1 MNMATHT
8 TQKEFTGVKLYVD
21 WTMASERANILTGA
35 KTDDVHGEALATS
48 MGKIAE
54 WYRSLIPTG
63 GAANNILV
71 WSASGEAT
79 WATTLPSAA
88 LPSHNHSASQIT
100 SGTLGIARGG
110 TGKGSVTA
118 NAVLLGNGTSA
129 LKEVANASG
138 VFLSDGST
146 APHYGTVPIT
156 AGGTGA
162 TSAADART
170 NLDIYSKTEVD
181 TAIAN
186 SKKDVVKIKGV
197 VAATSNLPT
206 TNNNIGDL
214 YYVGSGTDG
223 NAYTEYIW
231 VDSDGDDVGDKWE
244 SIGQRTTDLPDATT
258 SQKGIVQLSSA
269 TNSSS
274 ETLAATPKAVKAA
287 YDLANGKSTVSY
299 SQTLASSTS
308 GAYEIGKITINGT
321 ATTIYG
327 KDTNTTYSTG
337 VGLTSSGTTFKAKL
351 KSETALT
358 ADSTAGTGSK
368 IYAVQVD
375 KSGNLAVT
383 VPWTDTNTQVTQNVF
398 TGDGKDYP
406 LLLGYTGATA
416 STTGATTTSNET
428 NTVKKNTH
436 LYVNVTSSN
445 ATTVYA
451 DMFEGGTSDTT
462 AGDSSSKIAN
472 TKFVTT
478 AITNAITQCT
488 YTQGD
493 GILISSNVISA
504 NFASVDAD
512 KPKANGTQA
521 IGTSTKVARADHVHP
536 LQTTISG
543 NAGSATKLQTGRAI
557 DGVTF
562 DGQAAITHY
571 GTCSTAAGTVA
582 KTVDLTS
589 FTLVTGSRII
599 VKFTVTNTGAVGSL
613 TLNVNSTGAKSIKY
627 RNGNLPS
634 AGTLSAN
641 RFYEFV
647 YDGTYWQLVGDLDTN
662 STYSVVTAT
671 ANGLVGAPTTS
682 NSGMYYK
689 QDSNGKPDWVGDPVE
704 VGDEL
709 IIHCVA

>member
-1 MNMATHT
+1 M
-8 TQKEFTGVKLYVD
+8 
-21 WTMASERANILTGA
+21 
-35 KTDDVHGEALATS
+35 
-48 MGKIAE
+48 
-54 WYRSLIPTG
+54 
-63 GAANNILV
+63 
-71 WSASGEAT
+71 
-79 WATTLPSAA
+79 
-88 LPSHNHSASQIT
+88 
-100 SGTLGIARGG
+100 
-110 TGKGSVTA
+110 
-118 NAVLLGNGTSA
+118 
-129 LKEVANASG
+129 
-138 VFLSDGST
+138 
-146 APHYGTVPIT
+146 
-156 AGGTGA
+156 
-162 TSAADART
+162 
-170 NLDIYSKTEVD
+170 
-181 TAIAN
+181 
-186 SKKDVVKIKGV
+186 
-197 VAATSNLPT
+197 
-206 TNNNIGDL
+206 
-214 YYVGSGTDG
+214 
-223 NAYTEYIW
+223 
-231 VDSDGDDVGDKWE
+231 
-244 SIGQRTTDLPDATT
+244 
-258 SQKGIVQLSSA
+258 
-269 TNSSS
+269 
-274 ETLAATPKAVKAA
+274 
-287 YDLANGKSTVSY
+287 
-299 SQTLASSTS
+299 
-308 GAYEIGKITINGT
+308 
-321 ATTIYG
+321 
-327 KDTNTTYSTG
+327 
-337 VGLTSSGTTFKAKL
+337 
-351 KSETALT
+351 
-358 ADSTAGTGSK
+358 
-368 IYAVQVD
+368 
-375 KSGNLAVT
+375 
-383 VPWTDTNTQVTQNVF
+383 
-398 TGDGKDYP
+398 
-406 LLLGYTGATA
+406 
-416 STTGATTTSNET
+416 
-428 NTVKKNTH
+428 
-436 LYVNVTSSN
+436 NVTSSN